1 MKTKIYSLG
10 GVDEISRGSHCRK
23 VDEIKG
29 VQNKRGRKL
38 KGAKIKGYKVS
49 LKLHQIITCEVT
61 DPRNLLVFGR
71 KFVMAE
77 ALYHTYLIMCSGP
90 IIKLTRRA

>member
-1 MKTKIYSLG
+1 MYSLG
-10 GVDEISRGSHCRK
+10 GVDENLRGSYCRK

-61 DPRNLLVFGR
+61 DPRTRNVLVFGR
-71 KFVMAE
+71 E
-77 ALYHTYLIMCSGP
+77 ICYGGNT
-90 IIKLTRRA
+90 IIPT